1 MNKLCKFLFFLLPI
15 TIISQSSNN
24 AINKYRSDLLLQ
36 RNIIMGMKNSMGNLN
51 KDFLPKKN
59 TFSIAFGSCSSEDND
74 LPIFNNI
81 VKHQPDLFIFLGDN
95 IYGDTKNIDTL
106 KNKYH
111 KLSKK
116 LSFQNLIKNV
126 PVIAT
131 WDDHDY
137 GWNDIG
143 KDYLLKNE
151 SKKVFLDFFGESDS
165 SSRRIHEGIYH
176 SYYYQIKSK
185 IIQVILLDLRSFRDD
200 LTIYNGEFNEDKRYS
215 FYKQD
220 YAPNPSKD
228 ITMLG
233 KKQWL
238 WLENELKV
246 NADVRIIGSS
256 TQFGIEWNG
265 YESWENFPNEKQKM
279 IDLIKNT
286 KANNVFF
293 ISGDV
298 HYSEIS
304 KLETDFYPLYDFT
317 SSGLSSTWHFATPNK
332 NRIEGPIMDNH
343 FGLIT
348 IDFTDSKN
356 EFVKFEN
363 WDIHDN
369 QRFEYTIDLKNI
381 DFKELE

>member
-1 MNKLCKFLFFLLPI
+1 MNKCYFILFLIPL
-15 TIISQSSNN
+15 IISGQSSKK
-24 AINKYRSDLLLQ
+24 AINQHRSDFQLQ
-36 RNIIMGMKNSMGNLN
+36 QSIIKGMKNSMGNLN
-51 KDFLPKKN
+51 KNFISNKSI
-59 TFSIAFGSCSSEDND
+59 FSIAFGSCSSEESD

-106 KNKYH
+106 KKKYL
-111 KLSKK
+111 KLSNK
-116 LSFQNLIKNV
+116 LSFQNLIKNI

-143 KDYLLKNE
+143 KDYLLKKE
-151 SKKVFLDFFGESDS
+151 SKEVFLNFFGVCDS
-165 SSRRIHEGIYH
+165 SMRRDHDGIYH
-176 SYYYQIKSK
+176 SYFYQIKDK
-185 IIQVILLDLRSFRDD
+185 IIQIILLDLRTFRDD
-200 LTIYNGEFNEDKRYS
+200 LTNYNGEFKADKRYN

-220 YAPNPSKD
+220 YAPNYDKN
-228 ITMLG
+228 ITILG
-233 KKQWL
+233 KKQWS
-238 WLENELKV
+238 WLENELKI

-256 TQFGIEWNG
+256 TQFGVEWNG
-265 YESWENFPNEKQKM
+265 YETWENFPKEKQKM

-286 KANNVFF
+286 NANNLFF

-304 KLETDFYPLYDFT
+304 KIETEFYPLYDFT

-348 IDFTDSKN
+348 IDFTETNN

>member
-1 MNKLCKFLFFLLPI
+1 MNKYCKILFFLLPLN
-15 TIISQSSNN
+15 IISQSSNKV
-24 AINKYRSDLLLQ
+24 INKYRSDVQ
-36 RNIIMGMKNSMGNLN
+36 FQQSIIKGMKNSMGNLN
-51 KDFLPKKN
+51 RKFISNKS
-59 TFSIAFGSCSSEDND
+59 TFSIAFGSCSSQESD

-106 KNKYH
+106 KRKYH
-111 KLSKK
+111 KLSNKI
-116 LSFQNLIKNV
+116 SFQNLIKNV

-137 GWNDIG
+137 GWNDVG
-143 KDYLLKNE
+143 KEYLLKNE

-165 SSRRIHEGIYH
+165 SLRRMHEGIYH
-176 SYYYQIKSK
+176 SYYYQIKSE
-185 IIQVILLDLRSFRDD
+185 IVQVILLDLRTFRDD
-200 LTIYNGEFNEDKRYS
+200 LTNYNGEFKEDERYG

-220 YAPNPSKD
+220 YAPNEAKD

-233 KKQWL
+233 ESQWQ

-279 IDLIKNT
+279 INLIKDT
-286 KANNVFF
+286 KANNLFF

-304 KLETDFYPLYDFT
+304 KIETEFYPLYDFT

-332 NRIEGPIMDNH
+332 NRIEGPVMDNH

-348 IDFTDSKN
+348 IDFTDPKN

-363 WDIHDN
+363 WDIEDN
-369 QRFEYTIDLKNI
+369 QRFEYSFDLKNI
-381 DFKELE
+381 DFKEFE

>member
-1 MNKLCKFLFFLLPI
+1 
-15 TIISQSSNN
+15 
-24 AINKYRSDLLLQ
+24 
-36 RNIIMGMKNSMGNLN
+36 
-51 KDFLPKKN
+51 
-59 TFSIAFGSCSSEDND
+59 
-74 LPIFNNI
+74 
-81 VKHQPDLFIFLGDN
+81 
-95 IYGDTKNIDTL
+95 
-106 KNKYH
+106 
-111 KLSKK
+111 
-116 LSFQNLIKNV
+116 
-126 PVIAT
+126 
-131 WDDHDY
+131 
-137 GWNDIG
+137 
-143 KDYLLKNE
+143 
-151 SKKVFLDFFGESDS
+151 
-165 SSRRIHEGIYH
+165 
-176 SYYYQIKSK
+176 
-185 IIQVILLDLRSFRDD
+185 
-200 LTIYNGEFNEDKRYS
+200 
-215 FYKQD
+215 
-220 YAPNPSKD
+220 
-228 ITMLG
+228 MLG

-304 KLETDFYPLYDFT
+304 KVETDFYPLFDFT

-332 NRIEGPIMDNH
+332 NRIEGPVMDNH

-381 DFKELE
+381 DFKETRMKLILNKVYLVLYPLLFYHHNLYSQCNGRYQDEIFNSISVNTVYYSDVYFDNNHKMDIYTPDNDTLTERPVVIYLFGGALLLDLKTIQIV

>member
-1 MNKLCKFLFFLLPI
+1 MNKLYIILFFLTPL
-15 TIISQSSNN
+15 IIKSQSSNK
-24 AINKYRSDLLLQ
+24 ITNKYHLEIQLQ
-36 RNIIMGMKNSMGNLN
+36 QSIIRGMKNSMGNLN
-51 KDFLPKKN
+51 RDKNSISNKN

-95 IYGDTKNIDTL
+95 IYGDTKNLDTL
-106 KNKYH
+106 KKKYH
-111 KLSKK
+111 QLSKK

-143 KDYLLKNE
+143 KDYILKKE
-151 SKKVFLDFFGESDS
+151 SKELFLNFFAESDS
-165 SSRRIHEGIYH
+165 SLRRQHEGIYH
-176 SYYYQIKSK
+176 SYYYQINNK
-185 IIQVILLDLRSFRDD
+185 IVQIILLDLRTFRDD
-200 LTIYNGEFNEDKRYS
+200 LTKYNGEFSNDSRYN
-215 FYKQD
+215 FYTQD
-220 YAPNPSKD
+220 YAPNYDKD

-233 KKQWL
+233 KKQWI
-238 WLENELKV
+238 WLENELKK

-265 YESWENFPNEKQKM
+265 YESWENFPNEKDKM
-279 IDLIKNT
+279 IDLINKT
-286 KANNVFF
+286 KANHLFF

-304 KLETDFYPLYDFT
+304 KLETEFYPIYDFT
-317 SSGLSSTWHFATPNK
+317 SSGLSSTWHYATPNK
-332 NRIEGPIMDNH
+332 NRIEGPVMDNH

-348 IDFTDSKN
+348 IDFTEPKN

-363 WDIHDN
+363 WDIRDN
-369 QRFEYTIDLKNI
+369 QRFEYILDLKI
-381 DFKELE
+381 LE

>member
-1 MNKLCKFLFFLLPI
+1 MQFP
-15 TIISQSSNN
+15 
-24 AINKYRSDLLLQ
+24 AI
-36 RNIIMGMKNSMGNLN
+36 
-51 KDFLPKKN
+51 F
-59 TFSIAFGSCSSEDND
+59 
-74 LPIFNNI
+74 
-81 VKHQPDLFIFLGDN
+81 
-95 IYGDTKNIDTL
+95 
-106 KNKYH
+106 
-111 KLSKK
+111 
-116 LSFQNLIKNV
+116 
-126 PVIAT
+126 
-131 WDDHDY
+131 
-137 GWNDIG
+137 
-143 KDYLLKNE
+143 
-151 SKKVFLDFFGESDS
+151 
-165 SSRRIHEGIYH
+165 
-176 SYYYQIKSK
+176 
-185 IIQVILLDLRSFRDD
+185 
-200 LTIYNGEFNEDKRYS
+200 
-215 FYKQD
+215 
-220 YAPNPSKD
+220 
-228 ITMLG
+228 
-233 KKQWL
+233 

-304 KLETDFYPLYDFT
+304 KVETDFYPLYDFT
-317 SSGLSSTWHFATPNK
+317 SSGLSSTWYFATPNK
-332 NRIEGPIMDNH
+332 NRIEGPVMDNH

-381 DFKELE
+381 DFKELEWSLI

>member
-1 MNKLCKFLFFLLPI
+1 MKKII
-15 TIISQSSNN
+15 TIILLFNSLIIFCQTSNK
-24 AINKYRSDLLLQ
+24 IKNKYLLDIQLQ
-36 RNIIMGMKNSMGNLN
+36 QSIIRGKKNSMGNLN
-51 KDFLPKKN
+51 KDFFPNKN

-185 IIQVILLDLRSFRDD
+185 IIQVILLDLRTFRDD
-200 LTIYNGEFNEDKRYS
+200 LTIYNGEFYEDNRYS

-332 NRIEGPIMDNH
+332 NRIEGPVMDNH